1 MTINKLSINNDLSN
15 DAISPLQKDV
25 SEEEIYKRTVQA
37 VVAKAQVLAGKLGV
51 SVPEGDPWS
60 ALNELTRE
68 AEMRSL
74 RDKKAADINS
84 GDLRGPGGTAL
95 LVIAGAT
102 NDRSL
107 MSNIIREEIAQD
119 GKNDEALQKLDKA
132 NTKGIVVQEGLILDG
147 NSLELNN
154 IDHKI
159 NTINNLE
166 EKGIYVDGDSAEASR
181 NLSLLEGNKGKEF
194 GLSHSFNNDSSPSSY
209 KTTNSLSKI

>member
-1 MTINKLSINNDLSN
+1 MTINKLSFNNNLSN

-25 SEEEIYKRTVQA
+25 SEAEIYKRTLQA
-37 VVAKAQVLAGKLGV
+37 VLAKAEILAGKLGV

-60 ALNELTRE
+60 ALNELIRE

-102 NDRSL
+102 NNRSL
-107 MSNIIREEIAQD
+107 MSQIIGEEIAQD

-132 NTKGIVVQEGLILDG
+132 NTKGIVVQEYLIVDG

-159 NTINNLE
+159 NTIDNLE
-166 EKGIYVDGDSAEASR
+166 EKGIYVDGDSAEDSQ
-181 NLSLLEGNKGKEF
+181 NLSGNKGKEF
-194 GLSHSFNNDSSPSSY
+194 GPSDSFNNDSSPSSY

>member
-1 MTINKLSINNDLSN
+1 MTINKLSFNNNLSN

-37 VVAKAQVLAGKLGV
+37 VVAKAEILAGKLGV

-102 NDRSL
+102 NNRSL
-107 MSNIIREEIAQD
+107 MSQIIGEEIAQD

-132 NTKGIVVQEGLILDG
+132 NTKGIVVQEYLIVDG

-159 NTINNLE
+159 NTIDNLE
-166 EKGIYVDGDSAEASR
+166 EKGIYVDSNSAEDSQ
-181 NLSLLEGNKGKEF
+181 NLSGNKGKEF
-194 GLSHSFNNDSSPSSY
+194 GLSDSFNNDSSPSSY